1 LARQTT
7 LKTVSEHK
15 CSGMARSSCSRYD
28 TSYVTQGNV
37 KNPIHV
43 NEEKRR
49 TEDQDSAR
57 RV

>member
-1 LARQTT
+1 
-7 LKTVSEHK
+7 
-15 CSGMARSSCSRYD
+15 MARSSCSRYD